1 MPADSSSTASRS
13 PFSHRR
19 RRENT
24 LFFVG
29 ADSISARYM
38 ESDFNNPA
46 GACPA
51 LRVEKYGKRTAG
63 GATPPLQVSFLSGC
77 GRILKSAPTM
87 GIPFVRAK
95 RCEVIACGNSCPPC
109 EIYGKPS
116 AIPCRFYQSCA
127 NFIKILSFG
136 TRRTPVGSVTDFVV
150 PSPVLSNFGNNLQIL
165 PGNFVAFFEWKPLHF
180 MEIYGI
186 LLVSKLNRRINGGK

>member
-1 MPADSSSTASRS
+1 MGFDRIKGKV
-13 PFSHRR
+13 
-19 RRENT
+19 T
-24 LFFVG
+24 LRQG
-29 ADSISARYM
+29 
-38 ESDFNNPA
+38 
-46 GACPA
+46 
-51 LRVEKYGKRTAG
+51 
-63 GATPPLQVSFLSGC
+63 

-136 TRRTPVGSVTDFVV
+136 TRRTPAGSVTDFVV

-165 PGNFVAFFEWKPLHF
+165 PGNFVAFFKWKPLHF

-186 LLVSKLNRRINGGK
+186 LMVSKSNRRINGGK